1 MRSKAHN
8 ICSQILTICLLV
20 SAVSFAAHASTT
32 QAEREVTGCD
42 RLAANPPDPDR
53 VIEGVPR
60 DQVDIPAAIA
70 ACRIAVERYPDVARF
85 SYQLGR
91 VLFYDVQIA
100 AAFEAFDRAI
110 EQDYRQAK
118 FLTGLIMSRG
128 YTDVP
133 DDICRIEALWRG
145 AARQDHGN
153 AQVSYVDFALQGRFA
168 QCDERASKSEM
179 QGFLDG
185 AGRQLGYVGGLLIA
199 NLSHGLEDWDL
210 ED

>member
-1 MRSKAHN
+1 M
-8 ICSQILTICLLV
+8 V
-20 SAVSFAAHASTT
+20 FALPFTAR
-32 QAEREVTGCD
+32 AEVEVTGCD

-53 VIEGVPR
+53 VVEGIPR
-60 DQVDIPAAIA
+60 EQVDIPAAIA
-70 ACRIAVERYPDVARF
+70 ACRIAIERYPDEPRF

-100 AAFEAFDRAI
+100 PALEAFERAI

-133 DDICRIEALWRG
+133 DDICRVEELWRG

-168 QCDERASKSEM
+168 ECENRASKAEM
-179 QGFLDG
+179 EEFLDG
-185 AGRQLGYVGGLLIA
+185 AAPQLGYVGGLLIG
-199 NLSHGLEDWDL
+199 NLSDGLEDWDL